1 MRALT
6 LTLMSAVAFMAA
18 DSAGGAATE
27 EKPADET
34 NAGAGAAGDAGNTDS
49 PSTDAPKADAPKAES
64 VTLTPELVS
73 SLKVGGDLK
82 ATVITDK
89 AVIGKI
95 HKVIGGG
102 KTSAQRAY
110 FTNQEALVEG
120 LNKFMSE
127 TNNFGG
133 LPVIGFNV
141 ENLKEGEG
149 IPDDSE
155 WHVATVTRRT
165 KGINALVAVAVYP
178 TPSTQRFIDEQRGY
192 VDELIRRQSA
202 DTVFSL
208 GVREAENVIEIQQS
222 IDRTALTTAA
232 FLESSRES
240 MDTAAFDDLWA
251 DFRAAFIKQRPAYAD
266 AIPQKPLV
274 LKAFRSA
281 SFAAQ
286 NPYTAAL
293 EEKKGPDGKSSVW
306 DLLLSAFIK
315 MVKSA
320 KDPKTGESLDY
331 DTETLEMWAANRAT
345 FVLSAGFKEVKIDD
359 LAVDFG

>member
-1 MRALT
+1 
-6 LTLMSAVAFMAA
+6 MSAVAFMAA
-18 DSAGGAATE
+18 DSAGGAATKD
-27 EKPADET
+27 KPADET
-34 NAGAGAAGDAGNTDS
+34 NTGAGEAGNTDS
-49 PSTDAPKADAPKAES
+49 PAADKTDAPATDAPKTEAVK
-64 VTLTPELVS
+64 LTPELVTA
-73 SLKVGGDLK
+73 LKVGGDLK
-82 ATVITDK
+82 GTVITDK

-110 FTNQEALVEG
+110 FPTQEALVEG
-120 LNKFMSE
+120 LGKFMAE

-133 LPVIGFNV
+133 LPVIAFNV
-141 ENLKEGEG
+141 DNLKEGEG
-149 IPDDSE
+149 IPEDSE

-165 KGINALVAVAVYP
+165 KGINALVAVTVYP
-178 TPSTQRFIDEQRGY
+178 TPSTQRFIDEQRAY

-208 GVREAENVIEIQQS
+208 GVREAENTLEIQQS

-251 DFRAAFIKQRPAYAD
+251 DFRAAFIKQRPAFAD

-345 FVLSAGFKEVKIDD
+345 FVLSAGFKEVKLED
-359 LAVDFG
+359 LSVDFG